1 MNFNRSLI
9 AFAFGFVL
17 LALPAPALA
26 IIGQPVEFVRVEGTQ
41 RVEEETVRAYM
52 LIRVGSKDEADL
64 VDRSVKTLFSSGLF
78 ADVTIRREGKGLV
91 VTVVE
96 NPIVNR
102 VSFEG
107 NSAINDENLGKEA
120 GLSAR
125 QIYTRAKVQDD
136 VERFIEL
143 YRRSGRFAVRIE
155 PKVIQLPQNRVDLI
169 FEISEGP
176 TTGIRS
182 ISFIGNRV
190 FDDDELRGVI
200 LTRESRWW
208 RIFSSS
214 DNYDPDRVAYDG
226 ELLRQYYLS
235 KGYADFRVVSSNA
248 ELTRDG
254 EAFFVNFVIE
264 EGAKYTFGDARVSTS
279 LDALDIVA
287 LEEQIVHLP
296 NEQFDQ
302 RRIDDTVDALTKS
315 VGEKGFAFANI
326 RPRPKADEAT
336 RTVSLEY
343 VIEEGPRV
351 YVERININGNS
362 RTRDDVIRREMRL
375 AEGDAFNKVL
385 LSRSERDIRGL
396 GYFSGVSVTES
407 PGSEEDQTIVDVNV
421 REMPTGELSFGIGYS
436 SAESFTTQF
445 SIAERNFLGRGQ
457 RLRVNL
463 SLSNEVQRY
472 NFSFTEPYFLGR
484 DISAGISLFDTQT
497 EYEYQQGLERSEQ
510 GIGFNLGF
518 PLSRDGRISLYTNVS
533 NDQLVNPDYPSSS
546 STRPYDNNKLELGY
560 YYSIDKRDDIIS
572 PTDGWN
578 LSFGQ
583 TMAGP
588 AGDVSYLQS
597 TGSLNFFEEIAE
609 GWVLHQRGTI
619 GIIHDYKGGIVAYG
633 DRFFRG
639 GRNFR
644 GFNRGGLGPREV
656 FVGSTK
662 DNRTNGLSLG
672 ANRYIVGTTQVSLP
686 LGLSKESGMRANLFL
701 DYGLIGETDATVSND
716 CMDKPVDERVNCTM
730 IEGDM
735 ALRATTGLSFAWRS
749 PFGPV
754 RFDFAEPLVK
764 EDYDETRFFRFTIGT
779 SF

>member
-1 MNFNRSLI
+1 MKSI
-9 AFAFGFVL
+9 AAFLRYAVCCWL
-17 LALPAPALA
+17 LAMLSPAHAV
-26 IIGQPVEFVRVEGTQ
+26 IGEPIEFVRVEGTQ
-41 RVEEETVRAYM
+41 RVEDETVRAYI
-52 LIRVGSKDEADL
+52 LIREGVKDEAEL

-91 VTVVE
+91 VSVVE

-107 NSAINDENLGKEA
+107 NSAINDDNLSKEA

-155 PKVIQLPQNRVDLI
+155 PKVIQLPQNRIDLV

-176 TTGIRS
+176 TTGIRA
-182 ISFIGNRV
+182 ISFLGNRV
-190 FDDDELRGVI
+190 FDDSELRGVI

-208 RIFSSS
+208 RIFSSN
-214 DNYDPDRVAYDG
+214 DNYDPDRVAYDR

-235 KGYADFRVVSSNA
+235 KGYADFNVVSSNA

-254 EAFFVNFVIE
+254 EAFFVNFVVE
-264 EGAKYTFGDARVSTS
+264 EGKKYSFGEARVSTS

-287 LEEQIVHLP
+287 LEEQITHFP
-296 NEQFDQ
+296 DEQFDQ
-302 RRIDDTVDALTKS
+302 RRIDETVDALTKA

-326 RPRPKADEAT
+326 RPRPDPDPET
-336 RTVSLEY
+336 QTVSLEY
-343 VIEEGPRV
+343 LIEEGPRV
-351 YVERININGNS
+351 YVERININGNT
-362 RTRDDVIRREMRL
+362 RTRDDVIRRELRL

-385 LSRSERDIRGL
+385 LSRSERDVRGL
-396 GYFSGVSVTES
+396 GFFSGVSVNEN
-407 PGSEEDQTIVDVNV
+407 PGSEEDQTIIDVNV
-421 REMPTGELSFGIGYS
+421 REMPTGELSFGVGYS
-436 SAESFTTQF
+436 SAESFTTQL

-457 RLRVNL
+457 RLSANL

-472 NFSFTEPYFLGR
+472 AFSFTEPYFLNR
-484 DISAGISLFDTQT
+484 DISAGINLFDRQT
-497 EYEYQQGLERSEQ
+497 EYEYQDGLERYER
-510 GIGFNLGF
+510 GIGFTLGF
-518 PLSRDGRISLYTNVS
+518 PLSRDGRLSLFTTFI
-533 NDQLVNPDYPSSS
+533 NDELTNPDYPTSS
-546 STRPYDNNKLELGY
+546 STQPYNNDKMEFGY
-560 YYSIDKRDDIIS
+560 YYSIDKRDDVIS

-578 LSFGQ
+578 MSFGQ
-583 TMAGP
+583 NMAGP
-588 AGDVSYLQS
+588 AGDVSYLKT
-597 TGSLNFFEEIAE
+597 TGSINYFNELAE
-609 GWVLHQRGTI
+609 GWVLHQRGTL
-619 GIIHDYKGGIVAYG
+619 GVIHDYQGGFIRYS

-656 FVGSTK
+656 NVDANG
-662 DNRTNGLSLG
+662 DRTNGLSVG
-672 ANRYIVGTTQVSLP
+672 ANRYLVGTTQVSLP

-701 DYGLIGETDATVSND
+701 DYGLIGETDATVSSP
-716 CMDKPVDERVNCTM
+716 CSEERTTGCN
-730 IEGDM
+730 ILEDDM
-735 ALRATTGLSFAWRS
+735 AFRATTGLSFAWRS

-754 RFDFAEPLVK
+754 RFDFAEPLAK